1 MVSIVLLEARQV
13 VALLESVR
21 IRLDTRVLNLTIM
34 KKILFTKNLPIE
46 VSDFGELLAL
56 VQATNKCFYH
66 LVEDN
71 DPKTRLKA
79 GTVIEKEY
87 DTIYILGVVPEL
99 TIVNAVMLNL

>member
-56 VQATNKCFYH
+56 VQATNKCITEFTE
-66 LVEDN
+66 V
-71 DPKTRLKA
+71 
-79 GTVIEKEY
+79 
-87 DTIYILGVVPEL
+87 
-99 TIVNAVMLNL
+99 